1 MSGTVAQTK
10 MITPGRGGS
19 PNIAGSAC
27 KLNPTSDSNSHD
39 INEAQVEPTH
49 IPGDYQH
56 QASDINMDDTLNL
69 RMHNN
74 QVSLLSY
81 QWQHY

>member
-39 INEAQVEPTH
+39 IDEAQVEPTH
-49 IPGDYQH
+49 IPGCTYTRESL
-56 QASDINMDDTLNL
+56 AL
-69 RMHNN
+69 
-74 QVSLLSY
+74 VSS
-81 QWQHY
+81 